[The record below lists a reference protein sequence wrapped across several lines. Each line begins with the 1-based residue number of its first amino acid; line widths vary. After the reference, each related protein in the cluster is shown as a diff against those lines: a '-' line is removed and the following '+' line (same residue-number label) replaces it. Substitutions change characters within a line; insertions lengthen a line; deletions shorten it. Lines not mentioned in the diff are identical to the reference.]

1 MRKSFELDMFIA
13 ISILK
18 LWSSH
23 TSTRQRYLLGSRL
36 PSVKLDWLRG
46 SSVALLG
53 ALLRNQRG
61 TGKSKNTPVTNCT
74 TIPKT
79 MEKLRL
85 KNGILLT
92 MNPAEQTGWMIV
104 SRFFVSCRF
113 WSTRKRRRFFW
124 GHPHIHTW
132 KYFWIFIYENIVLSL
147 LSEHLAICR
156 VRLYMCN
163 VYGKL

>member
-13 ISILK
+13 RSILK
-18 LWSSH
+18 LWSNH
-23 TSTRQRYLLGSRL
+23 TSTGQRYLLGSRL

-61 TGKSKNTPVTNCT
+61 TGKSKNTPVTNFT
-74 TIPKT
+74 TIPKSLGPRQWKSWGWK
-79 MEKLRL
+79 MGSCWQWIQQSRQGGWLLADSLSLAVFGQLEK
-85 KNGILLT
+85 
-92 MNPAEQTGWMIV
+92 EED
-104 SRFFVSCRF
+104 
-113 WSTRKRRRFFW
+113 FFW

-132 KYFWIFIYENIVLSL
+132 KYFWIFIYVNIVLSL

-156 VRLYMCN
+156 VH
-163 VYGKL
+163 V